1 VSPRNGY
8 ALLPP
13 RSAALLLRQPTE
25 SATLASFGDSNL
37 TIILAKTR
45 PACDFPVALR
55 PPMPSK
61 RRKSHRL
68 QPTTR
73 CEASSK
79 NPHPSGSTRPATL
92 PHPHCRPPNTTE
104 YDESEYAALPVGVK
118 CSALQSNT
126 APDNAASL
134 STCQS
139 SNHLTRHRLRGGL
152 LGPWTCQAAAGV
164 TDPRG
169 RRTPS
174 WEGAITSAGPSG
186 RIHEAP
192 LPRWGTGLQFRV
204 RGCANLG

>member
-1 VSPRNGY
+1 MSPRNGY

-37 TIILAKTR
+37 TIIWRRRGRLVTFR
-45 PACDFPVALR
+45 L
-55 PPMPSK
+55 PSGH
-61 RRKSHRL
+61 RCQANAEKSHRL